1 MLWAMLIAV
10 EHLQITIRLTDPN
23 LMESWSLKDY
33 SMALLFTQN
42 PNSPRYFGLWTR
54 WSQEIGSSV
63 LGILFNRVRFL
74 RLWGLWSLFFIP
86 RPTKSWTLVFDY
98 SSAPRSALP
107 TPTAQE
113 SARTTCTLTFTEG
126 RYRNPEMLNRSTMT
140 SLPGVKPGALE
151 YSFSIHHFLPIKASI
166 NILLNQYFII
176 SSKTGPTT

>member
-86 RPTKSWTLVFDY
+86 RPTKRWPLVFDY

-113 SARTTCTLTFTEG
+113 SARTTCTLPSRKVGIETRRCATGLKWPHCLALNQG
-126 RYRNPEMLNRSTMT
+126 RL
-140 SLPGVKPGALE
+140 
-151 YSFSIHHFLPIKASI
+151 SIHF
-166 NILLNQYFII
+166 QY
-176 SSKTGPTT
+176 TTSYL